1 MCGSPD
7 EICLAQYVV
16 RDFGASCG
24 LFTNVGVGS
33 VSESLVWFRVV
44 SVQKP
49 VEQGAGVAVGSDGRW
64 HQDHVVS
71 FYEAHDLVSTV
82 GNASLF
88 VGFAVAAELLLLS
101 FPQTQE

>member
-1 MCGSPD
+1 MLALGLSLKVLCGSVLCPYRSR
-7 EICLAQYVV
+7 LN
-16 RDFGASCG
+16 RGAD
-24 LFTNVGVGS
+24 
-33 VSESLVWFRVV
+33 
-44 SVQKP
+44 
-49 VEQGAGVAVGSDGRW
+49 VAVGSDGGW

-101 FPQTQE
+101 FSQTQK